1 MNLAIYME
9 SSAELFPDRIAIRH
23 EGQSV
28 TYREL
33 NIQCNRLAAGLKRL
47 GLAAGGRCALML
59 PNSIH
64 AITAYNAIAKL
75 GAVAIPINFLYR
87 KHELQHI
94 FSDSKPEAFIGARPY
109 LDEVNWVLKASEQT
123 PIRLALGASDNTE
136 FQDLKTA
143 FAGQTDFATYAAE
156 DSDTLNILYTS
167 GTTGV
172 PKGVMLTHGN
182 LASEARILAE
192 MREKLDPEAV
202 VIGVLPLYHVYG
214 ITSVLNVSMYLGLT
228 IELFTQFDP
237 EKVIA
242 VAEREK
248 QTVLFAVPTMYNRLI
263 QAAAAAPPRN
273 PSLKFCVSG
282 GASLPVE
289 FLNRF
294 ESLFHTKIYEGYGLT
309 EAPVCVE
316 NPYGGLTKAG
326 SIGLP
331 IPEFCAKIVDPA
343 GEEIRSGERG
353 ELIIKGPGVMKGY
366 LNRPEETGKTIRNGW
381 LYTGDIARM
390 DEDGYIYIVDRKKD
404 LVIRG
409 GYNVYPREIEEIM
422 YQIPEILE
430 VAVIGLPHA
439 DLGEEVAAVVV
450 LKAGAEIESAAIQDY
465 VKKRAAPYKY
475 PRIIQISR
483 EPLPKSGT
491 GKILKK
497 EIRKNLEMFS
507 SPDSTDI

>member
-1 MNLAIYME
+1 MNLATYME
-9 SSAELFPDRIAIRH
+9 RSAERFPDRIAIRH

-28 TYREL
+28 TYRDL
-33 NIQCNRLAAGLKRL
+33 NIQCNRLASGLKRL
-47 GLAAGGRCALML
+47 GLAAGDRCALML

-64 AITAYNAIAKL
+64 TITAYNAIAKL

-87 KHELQHI
+87 EHELQHI
-94 FSDSKPEAFIGARPY
+94 FSDSKPKAFIGARPY
-109 LDEVNWVLKASEQT
+109 LGEAIKVLKESEET
-123 PIRLALGASDNTE
+123 YVRLALGGSEDAE
-136 FQDLKTA
+136 FQDLITA
-143 FAGQTDFATYAAE
+143 FAEQTDFPTYPSQ
-156 DSDTLNILYTS
+156 DVDVLNILYTS
-167 GTTGV
+167 GTTGL

-228 IELFTQFDP
+228 IELFIQFDP

-263 QAAAAAPPRN
+263 QSATEAPPQN

-289 FLNRF
+289 FLHRF

-316 NPYGGLTKAG
+316 NPYAGLTKAG

-331 IPEFCAKIVDPA
+331 IPEFCAKIVNQA
-343 GEEIRSGERG
+343 GEEIPQGERG
-353 ELIIKGPGVMKGY
+353 ELLIKGPGVMKGY
-366 LNRPEETGKTIRNGW
+366 LNRPEETARTIKNGW
-381 LYTGDIARM
+381 LFTGDIARM
-390 DEDGYIYIVDRKKD
+390 DGDGYIYIVDRKKD

-450 LKAGAEIESAAIQDY
+450 LKAGAEIDSVVIQDY

-475 PRIIQISR
+475 PRIIRISR

-497 EIRKNLEMFS
+497 EIRKNFGNVQ
-507 SPDSTDI
+507 

>member
-1 MNLAIYME
+1 MNLAQYME
-9 SSAELFPDRIAIRH
+9 RSAASVPEKIAVRH
-23 EGQSV
+23 EGRSV

-33 NIQCNRLAAGLKRL
+33 NIRCNRLAAGLKQM
-47 GLAAGGRCALML
+47 GLAAGDRCALML

-64 AITAYNAIAKL
+64 SITAYYAIAKL
-75 GAVAIPINFLYR
+75 GAVVIPINYLYR
-87 KHELQHI
+87 EHELNHI
-94 FSDSKPEAFIGARPY
+94 FTDSKPKAFIGARPY
-109 LDEVNWVLKASEQT
+109 LDEVCRLFGGNAAP
-123 PIRLALGASDNTE
+123 PIRLALGVPDDPD
-136 FQDLKTA
+136 FQDLEA
-143 FAGQTDFATYAAE
+143 AYGDQTDFPTHAAA
-156 DSDTLNILYTS
+156 DTDTLNILYTS

-202 VIGVLPLYHVYG
+202 VIGVLPLYHIYG
-214 ITSVLNVSMYLGLT
+214 ITSVLNVSMYLGIT

-242 VAEREK
+242 VAEQEK

-263 QAAAAAPPRN
+263 QTAAAAPPQQ

-294 ESLFHTKIYEGYGLT
+294 ESMFRTKIYEGYGLT
-309 EAPVCVE
+309 EAPVCIE

-331 IPEFCAKIVDPA
+331 IPEFSARIVGPDD
-343 GEEIRSGERG
+343 EELARGERG
-353 ELIIKGPGVMKGY
+353 ELLIKGPGVMKGY
-366 LNRPEETGKTIRNGW
+366 LNRPAETAKTLKDGW

-390 DEDGYIYIVDRKKD
+390 DEGGYIYIVDRKKD

-430 VAVIGLPHA
+430 AAVIGVPHA

-450 LKAGAEIESAAIQDY
+450 LKHGAEIDSETIQTY
-465 VKKRAAPYKY
+465 IKERVAPYKY
-475 PRIIQISR
+475 PRFIHIDLQ
-483 EPLPKSGT
+483 PLPKSGT

-497 EIRKNLEMFS
+497 EIRKKFW
-507 SPDSTDI
+507 DVQ